1 MRMYFHSMETQTGDF
16 SLHSVLWHACTSLY
30 IPLGGNLWIV
40 GSGTEASRGR
50 KMLHRLGEA
59 EPLPKS
65 LHGYKEASR
74 EFYFGKMRV
83 KAFKLE
89 VKCKNVHSIFQ

>member
-1 MRMYFHSMETQTGDF
+1 MRMYFYSMETQTWFFFSTSF
-16 SLHSVLWHACTSLY
+16 SLWCACTSLY

-50 KMLHRLGEA
+50 KLLHGLGEA
-59 EPLPKS
+59 ESLPKP

-74 EFYFGKMRV
+74 EFPG
-83 KAFKLE
+83 LGHL
-89 VKCKNVHSIFQ
+89 N